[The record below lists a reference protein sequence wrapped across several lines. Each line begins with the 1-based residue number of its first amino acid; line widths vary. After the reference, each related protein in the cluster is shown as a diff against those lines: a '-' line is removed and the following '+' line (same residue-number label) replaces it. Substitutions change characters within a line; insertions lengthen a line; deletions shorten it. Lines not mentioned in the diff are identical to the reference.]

1 MGGSGEGKI
10 QFFCANTRL
19 QTLVLPPTELLQGEG
34 LVCVRG
40 YATINAKV
48 YTIEGPGGKKGRK
61 RRFLT
66 DLCFSWFKMDPA
78 CPSYRC

>member
-1 MGGSGEGKI
+1 MGGSREGKI

-40 YATINAKV
+40 HATINAKV
-48 YTIEGPGGKKGRK
+48 YTIEGPGGKK
-61 RRFLT
+61 
-66 DLCFSWFKMDPA
+66 A
-78 CPSYRC
+78 